1 MIMGYAD
8 FGFPGGNVSAVR
20 NVGRL
25 GAQAACARRA
35 QRPGPVLGESFLL
48 VLLVLL
54 VLFLLLVLVVLLLML
69 VLLSLLSLLS
79 LSFMSLSSL
88 SSFSF
93 FYSYS
98 CSESSELS
106 RALPINSLLIAPH
119 TLTSEAL
126 EHTTRPPPSENTR
139 GLNTCRAVV
148 AAQGKAGK
156 LEAAYRAGE
165 LEKLESLLAEGGCD
179 LRAGESHWPYSC
191 NPYGEPLLQLYAKTA
206 PLPCGESLA
215 YSCNPYGEP
224 LLQLYAKTGL
234 IISLVPLVG

>member
-69 VLLSLLSLLS
+69 VLLSLLSL
-79 LSFMSLSSL
+79 SFMSLSSL

-126 EHTTRPPPSENTR
+126 EHTTRPPE
-139 GLNTCRAVV
+139 
-148 AAQGKAGK
+148 
-156 LEAAYRAGE
+156 
-165 LEKLESLLAEGGCD
+165 
-179 LRAGESHWPYSC
+179 
-191 NPYGEPLLQLYAKTA
+191 
-206 PLPCGESLA
+206 
-215 YSCNPYGEP
+215 
-224 LLQLYAKTGL
+224 
-234 IISLVPLVG
+234 